1 MISVFTLPSHLVI
14 VGLTVESVA
23 LGRLSNPFCDG
34 ASVLY
39 MCCLVQYTL
48 GNQPV
53 ELLKSVALATEEL
66 NLKFLF
72 NFN

>member
-23 LGRLSNPFCDG
+23 LGRLSNPFCDS
-34 ASVLY
+34 ASV
-39 MCCLVQYTL
+39 CTCVQYAL